1 MTRLSDLQ
9 SILLSTASRREH
21 GQILPWPEG
30 VDPRGGAKAVAA
42 LLRRGF
48 VEQRTVAGSDR
59 EAHIHITTAG
69 LQAIGIEAD
78 VAENDEVIG
87 AAGPAPASPARPT
100 KVGMLLA
107 LIERPEGAVMADLIK
122 ATGWLPHTVRAALT
136 GLRRKGHAVGR
147 TVRDGRSCYYIG
159 SAS

>member
-9 SILLSTASRREH
+9 SILLSTASRREG
-21 GQILPWPEG
+21 GQIHPYPAS

-48 VEQRTVAGSDR
+48 VEQRTAEGPNG
-59 EAHIHITTAG
+59 EAHIHITATG
-69 LQAIGIEAD
+69 LQAIGVEAD
-78 VAENDEVIG
+78 VAEKGKVVSEAD
-87 AAGPAPASPARPT
+87 PAMSSSRPT
-100 KVGMLLA
+100 KAGMLLA
-107 LIERPEGAVMADLIK
+107 LMTRPEGAVMADFIE

-136 GLRRKGHAVGR
+136 GLRRKGHAI
-147 TVRDGRSCYYIG
+147 GRSVREGQSCYRIG

>member
-9 SILLSTASRREH
+9 SMLLSTASRREN

-48 VEQRTVAGSDR
+48 VEQRIVAGSDG
-59 EAHIHITTAG
+59 EAHIHITPAG
-69 LQAIGIEAD
+69 LRAIGIEAD
-78 VAENDEVIG
+78 APDKGEGVSEAE
-87 AAGPAPASPARPT
+87 PATSPVRPT
-100 KVGMLLA
+100 KAGMLLA
-107 LIERPEGAVMADLIK
+107 LMARPEGAVMADLIE
-122 ATGWLPHTVRAALT
+122 ATGWLPHTARAALT
-136 GLRRKGHAVGR
+136 GLRRKGHVIGR
-147 TVRDGRSCYYIG
+147 SVRDGQSCYRIG

>member
-9 SILLSTASRREH
+9 SILLSTASRRK
-21 GQILPWPEG
+21 GGKILPWPES
-30 VDPRGGAKAVAA
+30 VDPRGGVKAVAA

-48 VEQRTVAGSDR
+48 VEQRTGVGAEG

-69 LQAIGIEAD
+69 LQAIGIETD
-78 VAENDEVIG
+78 VAEKEDEVTS
-87 AAGPAPASPARPT
+87 AGPEASPSRPT
-100 KVGMLLA
+100 KAALLLA
-107 LIERPEGAVMADLIK
+107 LVSRPDGAVMSDLIE

-136 GLRRKGHAVGR
+136 GLRRKGHAIGR
-147 TVRDGRSCYYIG
+147 SVRDGHSCYHSG

>member
-1 MTRLSDLQ
+1 MARLSDLQ
-9 SILLSTASRREH
+9 SILLSTASRRE
-21 GQILPWPEG
+21 GGEMLPYPEN

-48 VEQRTVAGSDR
+48 AEQRTKEGAAG
-59 EAHIHITTAG
+59 EAHVHITTAG

-78 VAENDEVIG
+78 VAETGEE
-87 AAGPAPASPARPT
+87 ATTAEPEALAARPT
-100 KVGMLLA
+100 KVGLLLA
-107 LIERPEGAVMADLIK
+107 LIGRPDGAAISDLIE

-136 GLRRKGHAVGR
+136 GLRRKGHAICR
-147 TVRDGRSCYYIG
+147 SVRDGRSCYHIG

>member
-9 SILLSTASRREH
+9 SMLLSTASRRE
-21 GQILPWPEG
+21 EG
-30 VDPRGGAKAVAA
+30 KIHPYPQNVDPRGGAKAVAA

-48 VEQRTVAGSDR
+48 VEQRAAQGPNE

-69 LQAIGIEAD
+69 LEAIGIATE
-78 VAENDEVIG
+78 VAEKGEAVTPVD
-87 AAGPAPASPARPT
+87 PATSSSRPT
-100 KVGMLLA
+100 KAGTLLA
-107 LIERPEGAVMADLIK
+107 LIERPEGAVMADLIE

-136 GLRRKGHAVGR
+136 GLRRKGHVI
-147 TVRDGRSCYYIG
+147 GRSVREGQSCYRSG